1 MNVPEVTY
9 FKRINNEIYVT
20 KGSNWGNLALNA
32 KWSNFSHLC

>member
-9 FKRINNEIYVT
+9 FKRTNNEIYVT
-20 KGSNWGNLALNA
+20 KWGNLDLSA